1 MYSSEQE
8 QIRER
13 ETIIIDPKDM
23 FRQLLRRWT
32 WIALGILVGILF
44 GSAAYL
50 YSKHSVLLPEK
61 KIEETRRVLSDNS
74 ALKVEKS
81 FRQYLG
87 YYNSRNVLIDYSNH
101 SLLMKIDPL
110 KVPTRTI
117 SFLVSTNSAAEADII
132 STMTLTEEDYIS
144 IATQMGDKNLSPYI
158 SELIDFDT
166 DFYITGITMDESQ
179 DEQKAQVITNK
190 EYCLTVKIIAD
201 SEVHTEQIWKVVEN
215 AIGREEK
222 ILQKNNPKFE
232 LNQTGNIYTETANN
246 EVRKLQVEKVDDLSL
261 ITTNLNQMS
270 NASNLNKKEK
280 AYLDAL
286 IANNE
291 KADERDNLYL
301 SKYLI
306 VGGGIGFIIV
316 AGIFILIYILEGQ
329 IHSTKNFLLTE
340 SCVIQEIALTMRN
353 RRKRDHDLDLNKWKY
368 NPDEINLALIKIS
381 AICDSSGIKSLYFY
395 SDIKETWL
403 IQLMDVIK
411 RELES
416 RGIILQC
423 GSPSFSSLAMQNFLK
438 TQGMVYLA
446 VLHKSKID
454 NYCDAL
460 NLCQN
465 YGVNFLGSIVISI

>member
-329 IHSTKNFLLTE
+329 IHSTKNFLF
-340 SCVIQEIALTMRN
+340 
-353 RRKRDHDLDLNKWKY
+353 
-368 NPDEINLALIKIS
+368 LI
-381 AICDSSGIKSLYFY
+381 
-395 SDIKETWL
+395 
-403 IQLMDVIK
+403 
-411 RELES
+411 
-416 RGIILQC
+416 
-423 GSPSFSSLAMQNFLK
+423 
-438 TQGMVYLA
+438 
-446 VLHKSKID
+446 
-454 NYCDAL
+454 
-460 NLCQN
+460 
-465 YGVNFLGSIVISI
+465 